1 MRNDQL
7 VRFLN
12 ALIEYSVER
21 GIKEAHAGN
30 KYAVANWNNTI
41 YTLLDLRDEI
51 KASPQCNAAQ
61 FINAH
66 IDLEE
71 SRARTHLRTD
81 ATERDGHDAI
91 ILPSDT

>member
-1 MRNDQL
+1 MHNDRL

-12 ALIEYSVER
+12 AVIEYGVER
-21 GIKEAHAGN
+21 GVQEAHAGN
-30 KYAVANWNNTI
+30 KYAVVNWNNTI

-51 KASPQCNAAQ
+51 KASEECNAAQ

-66 IDLEE
+66 IHLEE
-71 SRARTHLRTD
+71 SRARTRLRTD
-81 ATERDGHDAI
+81 ATKSDGNDAI